1 MKSVFSKFLL
11 VFIMLGFV
19 STSYATMGFLKREE
33 VSGLNKIC
41 YYDVLGAMKTVNVPS
56 HALCPVTYDF

>member
-11 VFIMLGFV
+11 VFVMLGLV
-19 STSYATMGFLKREE
+19 SIFYATMGFLKCEE

-41 YYDVLGAMKTVNVPS
+41 YYDVLGSMKIQRGI
-56 HALCPVTYDF
+56 

>member
-1 MKSVFSKFLL
+1 
-11 VFIMLGFV
+11 MLGFV
-19 STSYATMGFLKREE
+19 NISYATMGFLKREE